1 MKRQRQLRTK
11 SGLSITVLIAFIGIF
26 IIGPLSMFIFELSRY
41 NLADQQLKNCV
52 DLAALTAACSTTGSN
67 ATNAST
73 TQSTAMNQAYYM
85 FTQNSIFNY
94 PLTTTPAYTY
104 GTGNATMNP
113 ASNQAQLYFQFL
125 NPQTKLPVAYG
136 SDLGKILRVTGAW
149 GFVPITA
156 QFTGLPLGPYVI
168 VDQSDGGLPTL
179 DVVLC
184 LDLSASMDDFTNV
197 SLVQRYQG
205 PTGWNA
211 TTQTGGNAYALATG
225 TPNGPQGALYN
236 VLNCTNSTG
245 CSINATWPIDYFA
258 QGGSYPIGDA
268 ACTVGCYFAGR
279 GNQTGQAAPYAQSA
293 FGATNGYYSDMVVNL
308 DGSTNMAY
316 GVTVTNSNGSF
327 TFPAYTAGDP
337 TGKALGILV
346 EASRGNLESTATAIA
361 AHVPYGSWGITPKVG
376 WFDAYYQTVMSA
388 QTGFP
393 VVSSTNPNSVI
404 PLRHP
409 IGDAIVAAENFFSVM
424 NNDADV
430 HFGLVCF
437 GSNAGTS
444 ATAQMLNNDGSS
456 KIYALTDYADNQL
469 PSTYPPDGIICPNPM
484 IALNPLPGPT
494 YSNFSTAAPPPATS
508 VNGAIF
514 RGPNGASP
522 WNTTMSGTDYN
533 FSTVCAYGGT
543 NIADALD
550 MALSMELNPPA
561 FPKDP
566 STTPGTS
573 GVGGRAAQNLSRAGS
588 TRAVVLFTDGLPTA
602 GGDTSTSD
610 PYAKNEA
617 NCAATAGI
625 PIYTIGLCMVP
636 SLQSSQT
643 TVLGTTSSGIAGI
656 SGHGAS
662 FSQTTTAAGL
672 NAVFQNVARQLV
684 QLVQ

>member
-26 IIGPLSMFIFELSRY
+26 IIGPLSMFVFELSRY

-67 ATNAST
+67 ATSASV
-73 TQSTAMNQAYYM
+73 TQTTAMNQAYYM
-85 FTQNSIFNY
+85 FTQNSIFSY
-94 PLTTTPAYTY
+94 PLTTTPAYSY
-104 GTGNATMNP
+104 GTASPVMNP
-113 ASNQAQLYFQFL
+113 AANQAQLYFQFL

-136 SDLGKILRVTGAW
+136 SDLGKILRVTGAF
-149 GFVPITA
+149 GFVPVTA
-156 QFTGLPLGPYVI
+156 KFTMIGAGPYVI

-197 SLVQRYQG
+197 SLVQRYQSS
-205 PTGWNA
+205 TGWNA
-211 TTQTGGNAYALATG
+211 TTHTGGNGYSIATSA
-225 TPNGPQGALYN
+225 PSNGQGALYN
-236 VLNCTNSTG
+236 VLGCSNATG
-245 CSINATWPIDYFA
+245 CSFNATYPMDYFA
-258 QGGSYPIGDA
+258 QSQASSAG
-268 ACTVGCYFAGR
+268 CTVGANYAAHGTTNSSPAPSLQSVFA
-279 GNQTGQAAPYAQSA
+279 TGQ
-293 FGATNGYYSDMVVNL
+293 GLYSDMVVNL
-308 DGSTNMAY
+308 DGSPLMSY
-316 GVTVTNSNGSF
+316 GVTVTNANGSF
-327 TFPAYTAGDP
+327 TFPAYTVGDP
-337 TGKALGILV
+337 TGKGLGILV
-346 EASRGNLESTATAIA
+346 EASRGNLESTTAA
-361 AHVPYGSWGITPKVG
+361 NNAHVPYGTWGITPKAG

-393 VVSSTNPNSVI
+393 VVSSSNPNPVI

-409 IGDAIVAAENFFSVM
+409 IGDAIMAAENFFSVM

-437 GSNAGTS
+437 GTAAGTS
-444 ATAQMLNNDGSS
+444 ATSQTLNNDGTST
-456 KIYALTDYADNQL
+456 IYALTNYADNAL
-469 PSTYPPDGIICPNPM
+469 PSNGYPPDGVICPNPM

-494 YSNFSTAAPPPATS
+494 NSNFSTVAPPPATS
-508 VNGAIF
+508 VNGAVF

-522 WNTTMSGTDYN
+522 FNEPGGGTEPYN
-533 FSTVCAYGGT
+533 FTTVCAYGGT

-566 STTPGTS
+566 STTPGTQ
-573 GVGGRAAQNLSRAGS
+573 GVGGRAAQNLSRAGA
-588 TRAVVLFTDGLPTA
+588 TRAIVLFTDGLPTE
-602 GGDTSTSD
+602 GGDTGTSD
-610 PYAKNEA
+610 PFSKAEA
-617 NCAATAGI
+617 TCASTAGI
-625 PIYTIGLCMVP
+625 PIYTIGLCMVS
-636 SLQSSQT
+636 SLQSNQS
-643 TVLGTTSSGIAGI
+643 TVLGTSTNGIAGI

-662 FSQTTTAAGL
+662 FSQTTSASGL